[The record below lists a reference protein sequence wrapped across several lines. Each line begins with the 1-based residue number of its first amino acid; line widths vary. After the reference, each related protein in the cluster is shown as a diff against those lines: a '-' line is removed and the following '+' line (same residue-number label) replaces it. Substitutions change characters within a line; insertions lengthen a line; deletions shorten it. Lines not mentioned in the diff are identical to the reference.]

1 MAVAGVTRVF
11 SRGKQK
17 WGSSLAHRTGLGFPQ
32 LLGCKQK
39 SSHSLL
45 NRSDQPKLAYNKLKG
60 RNPGVVFLPGIF
72 SNMNGVK
79 ALALEDFCK
88 SVGHAFVRF
97 DYRGCGS
104 SEGSV
109 KDCTLGKWRKDVLS
123 VLDELTEGPQILV
136 GSSLGGWLMLH
147 AAIAR
152 PEKIAALVG
161 IAVAADHI
169 VSTFQQLPV
178 EMANRGPS
186 YGLSREV
193 QEKIEQKYDPELESR
208 LVDWII
214 MQCGENIEHPPPG
227 KQHFQKWLMDGI
239 LLCKLINNLHPKGK
253 EPIAR
258 ITESKMAFKQMEQI
272 SQFLKAAE
280 IYGVRT
286 TDIFQTV
293 DLWEG
298 KDMAAVQRTLMA
310 LGSEAVTRDDGC
322 YKGDP
327 SWFHRKAQKNQR
339 GFSEEQLRQ
348 GQNVIG
354 LQMGSNKGASQSG
367 MTGYGMPRQII

>member
-17 WGSSLAHRTGLGFPQ
+17 WGSPLAHRTGLGFPQ

-88 SVGHAFVRF
+88 SVGHSFVRF

-104 SEGSV
+104 SEGNV
-109 KDCTLGKWRKDVLS
+109 KECTVGKWKKDVLS

-136 GSSLGGWLMLH
+136 GSSLGGWLMVH

-161 IAVAADHI
+161 ISVAADYI
-169 VSTFQQLPV
+169 VSTFQQLPLEAKKEIEEKGEWKIPTKHTEEGFYYVPYELIQEAENHCVLSGPLPIKCPVRLIHGLKDEDIPWQISMKLAENIVSGDVDIILRKSGQHRMIEKDDIKVIVYTV
-178 EMANRGPS
+178 ED
-186 YGLSREV
+186 L
-193 QEKIEQKYDPELESR
+193 IEQLS
-208 LVDWII
+208 
-214 MQCGENIEHPPPG
+214 
-227 KQHFQKWLMDGI
+227 
-239 LLCKLINNLHPKGK
+239 
-253 EPIAR
+253 
-258 ITESKMAFKQMEQI
+258 T
-272 SQFLKAAE
+272 
-280 IYGVRT
+280 
-286 TDIFQTV
+286 
-293 DLWEG
+293 
-298 KDMAAVQRTLMA
+298 
-310 LGSEAVTRDDGC
+310 
-322 YKGDP
+322 
-327 SWFHRKAQKNQR
+327 
-339 GFSEEQLRQ
+339 
-348 GQNVIG
+348 
-354 LQMGSNKGASQSG
+354 
-367 MTGYGMPRQII
+367 